1 MIINTIAATANAMA
15 IGIICEAVANFPKAV
30 TITEIA
36 PDNPPAP
43 VNASISFII
52 VPLIPSTSGDIFD
65 DANAPMHTWQHQSC
79 SFPRVPTLL

>member
-65 DANAPMHTWQHQSC
+65 DANAPI
-79 SFPRVPTLL
+79 